1 MVHMVNI
8 LVTIKQC
15 VDVDSV
21 RPDRSTGVIALESS
35 QKKFNDFDKNALEE
49 AIRIKEKVGGKV
61 TVLSV
66 GQPTVKEVLKEA
78 LSIGA
83 DDAFFVTDQSVRE
96 FDSRVVALIISKF
109 YRKAGPFDLVLMG
122 DGSVDHYSMQ
132 VGPRVAELLG
142 LPDATYVRKL
152 DMKDGSVLV
161 ERDFEDGYYITEVRL
176 PAVITVAQE
185 INQPRLPTLRS
196 ILSASKREIKSVPLG
211 DLSLAPADLVPVVRI
226 VETRAPKVER
236 KRMTIDATKPDQAAL
251 ELVRNLQKD
260 GVI

>member
-1 MVHMVNI
+1 MVNI

-21 RPDRSTGVIALESS
+21 RPDRSTGLIALQNS

-49 AIRIKEKVGGKV
+49 AIRIREKVGGKV

-66 GQPTVKEVLKEA
+66 GEPTVKEVLKEA

-83 DDAFFVTDQSVRE
+83 DEAFYVSDPAVKE
-96 FDSRVVALIISKF
+96 FDSRAVALVVSRF
-109 YRKAGPFDLVLMG
+109 YRKAGPFDLILMG

-142 LPDATYVRKL
+142 LPDVTYVRKL
-152 DMKDGSVLV
+152 EMKGSSVLV
-161 ERDFEDGYYITEVRL
+161 ERDFEDGYYVTEVRL

-196 ILSASKREIKSVPLG
+196 ILSASKREIKLVPLG
-211 DLSLAPADLVPVVRI
+211 DLTTTAAELMPVVKI
-226 VETRAPKVER
+226 VETHAPKVER
-236 KRMTIDATKPDQAAL
+236 RKTMIDATNAEQAAV
-251 ELVRNLQKD
+251 ELVRSLQKE